1 MATFTPG
8 DLHIERHALHKNDV
22 SYDLHIVYEVVK
34 DPKEGKGML
43 FKLHGSVEGKELN
56 ESFYLPKDQACNF
69 ASNVTKILE
78 RHGISKAQSSLGS
91 NHKYYDK
98 IFEDVRVQLDMKSGD
113 LVNPEHFE

>member
-8 DLHIERHALHKNDV
+8 HLHIERHALHKNDV
-22 SYDLHIVYEVVK
+22 SYDLNIDYEVAK
-34 DPKEGKGML
+34 DPKQGKGML
-43 FKLHGSVEGKELN
+43 FKLHGSVEGKALD
-56 ESFYLPKDQACNF
+56 ESFYLPKEQACNF

-78 RHGISKAQSSLGS
+78 KNGIPKAQSSLGS

-113 LVNPEHFE
+113 PVNPEHFE